1 MFKKPDS
8 KPANPLNER
17 LQRIAG
23 KPALDDTAYQG
34 AQPKKTARSFRDAT
48 FKQATIRLQG
58 GERMDVVVKNL
69 SATGARIE
77 FFRKVTLTDQVLISE
92 PSTRLKRLAKVVWQ
106 KEGSA
111 GLHFLPDPP

>member
-8 KPANPLNER
+8 KPANPLSER

-23 KPALDDTAYQG
+23 KPALDDNEYRG
-34 AQPKKTARSFRDAT
+34 DQPKKVARSSRDST
-48 FKQATIRLQG
+48 FKQATVRLLG
-58 GERMDVVVKNL
+58 GERVDVVVKNL

-92 PSTRLKRLAKVVWQ
+92 PSTRLKRTAQVVWQ

-111 GLHFLPDPP
+111 GLHFLPD